1 MISRLERTETLKV
14 ALLSIIFVLGF
25 ALSAVAL
32 AAASQLAPNEMG
44 QVMMLEYHQ
53 IGPNEG
59 EWRRTPENFRRD
71 LETLYAKG
79 YRLINLSDYLDGR
92 IKVEKGRT
100 PVVMTF
106 DDGAPKQFAQTAEGW
121 DPDSAVGIILDFAK
135 KHPDF
140 GIGGTFYINLIGEK
154 KLRTPNG
161 TNILSDLV
169 KAGFEI
175 GNHTMT
181 HPKLSKLS
189 QSEVAREIA
198 GLQKFVRRS
207 VPGYKIRSI
216 ALPFG
221 IYPKDDEWARVG
233 EFEGESYSHD
243 ALFEVGSGPAASPF
257 SAKLKIKH
265 IPRIQARDSELEKF
279 YKFFES
285 NPSKRFVSD
294 GNEVTVTVPASER
307 KNLRPDL
314 DTKLSVV
321 EL

>member
-1 MISRLERTETLKV
+1 MISMSIRV
-14 ALLSIIFVLGF
+14 ASMIAMF
-25 ALSAVAL
+25 AGAVAAQ
-32 AAASQLAPNEMG
+32 AAGSLAPNEMG

-53 IGPNEG
+53 IGPSEG

-92 IKVEKGRT
+92 IKVEKGFT

-106 DDGAPKQFAQTAEGW
+106 DDGAPKQFAQTEAGW

-140 GIGGTFYINLIGEK
+140 GVGGTFYVNLIGDK
-154 KLRTPNG
+154 KLRTPRG
-161 TNILSDLV
+161 TNILQDLV
-169 KAGFEI
+169 TAGFEI

-181 HPKLSKLS
+181 HPKLSKLN
-189 QSEVAREIA
+189 QIEVAREIA

-207 VPGYKIRSI
+207 VPGYKMRSI

-233 EFEGESYSHD
+233 EYEGESYSYD
-243 ALFEVGSGPAASPF
+243 ALFEVGSGPAASPY

-279 YKFFES
+279 YKFFEA

-294 GNEVTVTVPASER
+294 GNEITITIPASER
-307 KNLRPDL
+307 KNLRSDL
-314 DTKLSVV
+314 DSRFSIVDR
-321 EL
+321 

>member
-1 MISRLERTETLKV
+1 MNFRMIFRLMTPAFAAIAV
-14 ALLSIIFVLGF
+14 LLATFTVR
-25 ALSAVAL
+25 AQ
-32 AAASQLAPNEMG
+32 AASLAPNEMG

-53 IGPNEG
+53 IGANEG

-71 LETLYAKG
+71 LETLYKKG

-92 IKVEKGRT
+92 IKVEKGFT
-100 PVVMTF
+100 PFVMTF
-106 DDGAPKQFAQTAEGW
+106 DDGAPKQFAQLDNGQW
-121 DPDSAVGIILDFAK
+121 DPDSAVGIILEFAK

-140 GIGGTFYINLIGEK
+140 GVGGTFYINLIGEK
-154 KLRTPNG
+154 KLRTPQG
-161 TNILSDLV
+161 TNILADLV

-189 QSEVAREIA
+189 QAEVAREIA

-207 VPGYKIRSI
+207 VPGYKMRSI

-221 IYPKDDEWARVG
+221 IYPQNDEWARAG
-233 EFEGESYSHD
+233 EYDGEAYLYD
-243 ALFEVGSGPAASPF
+243 ALFEVGSGPAASPY

-279 YKFFES
+279 YKFFEQ

-294 GNEVTVTVPASER
+294 GNEITVTIPQAER

-314 DTKLSVV
+314 DSRLSVV